1 MHLTATNE
9 AMTKASQKSL
19 ISLLALIAV
28 TVASPA
34 QAKPCSEVPA
44 RVEMAGA
51 LRKAGEDRPV
61 HITFRTTAEGV
72 KLAPALVVRYPDE
85 MTIVLQHQFAKL
97 VVKDDRFEVGVWFKR
112 RYERLVV
119 PFDAVKGF
127 WDTEVQRCGE
137 E

>member
-1 MHLTATNE
+1 
-9 AMTKASQKSL
+9 MTKSL
-19 ISLLALIAV
+19 ISLLTLAAIAL
-28 TVASPA
+28 ASPA
-34 QAKPCSEVPA
+34 QAKPCSEVPV

-51 LRKAGEDRPV
+51 LRKADEDRPV
-61 HITFRTTAEGV
+61 HITFRTRAEGV
-72 KLAPALVVRYPDE
+72 KLASFLLEKYPDE
-85 MTIVLQHQFAKL
+85 MTIVLQHQFARL

>member
-1 MHLTATNE
+1 
-9 AMTKASQKSL
+9 
-19 ISLLALIAV
+19 
-28 TVASPA
+28 
-34 QAKPCSEVPA
+34 
-44 RVEMAGA
+44 
-51 LRKAGEDRPV
+51 
-61 HITFRTTAEGV
+61 
-72 KLAPALVVRYPDE
+72 

>member
-1 MHLTATNE
+1 
-9 AMTKASQKSL
+9 MTDACPKSL

-28 TVASPA
+28 TLASPA

-51 LRKAGEDRPV
+51 LPKAGEDRPV
-61 HITFRTTAEGV
+61 HVTFRTTAEGV
-72 KLAPALVVRYPDE
+72 KLAPFLRVRYPDE
-85 MTIVLQHQFAKL
+85 MTIVLQYQFARL

-112 RYERLVV
+112 RHERLVV

-127 WDTEVQRCGE
+127 WDTEVRRCGE